1 MKEYCSLQIQRQ
13 SVSVVKP
20 LKIYLG
26 DLTYNTVT
34 LATEAFPLNVGFIGS
49 YCKKLFGNDIEI
61 TLFKYIEDID
71 KAVNE
76 NPPDI
81 LGLSNYCWSHNVS
94 SEIFKMCK
102 KSNPNSITIW
112 GGPNFPMD
120 FPSQKKFITNHEE
133 VDVYVP
139 TEGEIG
145 FSNIVKIVLEAN
157 SLENAKNKISEN
169 PIDGCVTRNMQGQ
182 IQYNI
187 STIRISKLDDIPSPY
202 QNGIMDKFF
211 DGKLTPMLQ
220 TNRGCPFHCTF
231 CTDGRDEVNIV
242 NQFSLERVQN
252 DIKYIADHVPENT
265 HSLHISD
272 LNFGMYP
279 RDIDICETLAQI
291 QQKHSYPK
299 YIKCTTGKN
308 QKDKI
313 IKAIKKLNDSLRV
326 TMSVQSLDSEVLNNI
341 RRDNISV
348 DHMLALY
355 PALKDAGLQT
365 TSEVILG
372 LPGETFENHIQTLRD
387 LVKARMDEIVVHT
400 CMLLDGSEMNLPD
413 ERKKWNMKTKFRVL
427 QRDFAELS
435 NGKKVIEYE
444 EVIVGSN
451 TMSFEE
457 YIDLRILAFI
467 IFVTNQGIVFDAI
480 LKFLREQKID
490 VFELYYQMFRNK
502 KNAPNNTQEVI
513 EQFKH
518 ATIDELWDSPQ
529 ELLENFQKDSEYK
542 KLLDGE
548 AGTNVIYHYKAVV
561 ISESMADWTEHVIT
575 ITNSLI
581 RKMDN
586 YDENLGK
593 QFESVA
599 NYCRGLSHNVLGQ
612 DRLETIP
619 RYEFEYNIPVWLSP
633 KNEKKLNNFK
643 LESKLEIS
651 FQLDDEQFKMVQDNI
666 DVYGHSR
673 IGKSKTLKML
683 PNQKLWRRPLITSN
697 HITYLCWDD

>member
-1 MKEYCSLQIQRQ
+1 MEKT
-13 SVSVVKP
+13 KP

-26 DLTYNTVT
+26 DLTYTTVT
-34 LATEAFPLNVGFIGS
+34 LATEAFPLNVGFIAS
-49 YCKKLFGNDIEI
+49 YCKKLFGDAVEI

-76 NPPDI
+76 SPPDI
-81 LGLSNYCWSHNVS
+81 LGLSNYCWSHSVS
-94 SEIFKMCK
+94 YEIFKMCK
-102 KSNPNSITIW
+102 KSNPNVITVW
-112 GGPNFPMD
+112 GGPNFPID
-120 FPSQKKFITNHEE
+120 FPSQKKFMKQYPE

-139 TEGEIG
+139 TEGETG
-145 FSNIVKIVLEAN
+145 FSNIVSLILKLA
-157 SLENAKNKISEN
+157 SLENASESIQKN
-169 PIDGCVTRNMQGQ
+169 PIEGC
-182 IQYNI
+182 I
-187 STIRISKLDDIPSPY
+187 SRDDNGEIHYSIPTIRISSLNEIPSPY
-202 QNGIMDKFF
+202 QNGMMDKFF

-231 CTDGRDEVNIV
+231 CTDGRDETNKVNH
-242 NQFSLERVQN
+242 FSIERVQS
-252 DIKYIADHVPENT
+252 DIEYIAEHTPKNT

-279 RDIDICETLAQI
+279 RDLEICESLAKI
-291 QQKHSYPK
+291 QQKFNYPK

-313 IKAIKKLNDSLRV
+313 INAIKKLNNSLRV
-326 TMSVQSLDSEVLNNI
+326 TMSVQSLDPDVLHNI

-355 PALKDAGLQT
+355 PALKEANLQT

-400 CMLLDGSEMNLPD
+400 CMLLDGSEMGLPE
-413 ERKKWNMKTKFRVL
+413 ERKKWEMKTKFRVL

-444 EVIVGSN
+444 EVVVGSK
-451 TMSFEE
+451 TMTFEE
-457 YIDLRILAFI
+457 YIELRVLAFI

-480 LKFLREQKID
+480 QKLLREQEID
-490 VFELYYQMFRNK
+490 VFELYYGMLTSRNESSE
-502 KNAPNNTQEVI
+502 NTQNVI
-513 EQFKH
+513 EQFKND
-518 ATIDELWDSPQ
+518 TIDELWDSPK

-561 ISESMADWTEHVIT
+561 ISELMGDWTEHVIKSAHKL
-575 ITNSLI
+575 IQNSN
-581 RKMDN
+581 N
-586 YDENLGK
+586 YNEDLEK

-619 RYEFEYNIPVWLSP
+619 QYDFEYNIPTWLSP
-633 KNEKKLNNFK
+633 KNNLKLNNFK
-643 LESKLEIS
+643 LEKKLKVSFEI
-651 FQLDDEQFKMVQDNI
+651 DDEQYKMVQDNI

-697 HITYLCWDD
+697 HTTYLCWDDE

>member
-1 MKEYCSLQIQRQ
+1 MKKTR
-13 SVSVVKP
+13 P

-26 DLTYNTVT
+26 DLTYTTVT
-34 LATEAFPLNVGFIGS
+34 LATEAFPLNVGYVAS
-49 YCKKLFGNDIEI
+49 YCKKLFGDDVEI
-61 TLFKYIEDID
+61 TLFKYIDEID

-94 SEIFKMCK
+94 YEIFKMCK
-102 KSNPNSITIW
+102 KTNPNVVTIW
-112 GGPNFPMD
+112 GGPNFPID
-120 FPSQKKFITNHEE
+120 FPSQKKFMERYKE
-133 VDVYVP
+133 VDIYVP

-145 FSNIVKIVLEAN
+145 FSNVVKKVLESN
-157 SLENAKNKISEN
+157 SIDEVKQKITQN
-169 PIDGCVTRNMQGQ
+169 PIDGCVSRNEQGQ
-182 IQYNI
+182 IQC
-187 STIRISKLDDIPSPY
+187 TIPTLRISSLDEIPSPY
-202 QNGIMDKFF
+202 LNGMMTKFF

-231 CTDGRDEVNIV
+231 CTDGRDEVNKV
-242 NQFSLERVQN
+242 NSFDIKRVQSE
-252 DIKYIADHVPENT
+252 IQYIAEHIPKNT

-279 RDIDICETLAQI
+279 RDIEICESLAKI
-291 QQKHSYPK
+291 QEKFGYPK

-313 IKAIKKLNDSLRV
+313 IKAIKRLNSSLRV
-326 TMSVQSLDSEVLNNI
+326 TMSVQSLDPDVLNNI

-355 PALKDAGLQT
+355 PAIKEADLQT

-372 LPGETFENHIQTLRD
+372 LPGETYSNHIQTLRD
-387 LVKARMDEIVVHT
+387 LIRAKMDEIVVHT
-400 CMLLDGSEMNLPD
+400 CMLLDGSEMNLPE
-413 ERKKWNMKTKFRVL
+413 ERKKWGMKTKFRAL

-435 NGKKVIEYE
+435 SGKKVIEYE
-444 EVIVGSN
+444 EVVVGSN
-451 TMSFEE
+451 TMTFEE
-457 YIDLRILAFI
+457 YIKLRILAFI

-480 LKFLREQKID
+480 QKLLREQDID
-490 VFELYYQMFRNK
+490 VFELYYGMLTNK
-502 KNAPNNTQEVI
+502 KNSSGKTQKVI
-513 EQFKH
+513 EQFKQ

-561 ISESMADWTEHVIT
+561 ISEYMDDWTEHVIEAAR
-575 ITNSLI
+575 ILIKNSN
-581 RKMDN
+581 N
-586 YDENLGK
+586 YNDEFEN

-599 NYCRGLSHNVLGQ
+599 NYCKGLSHNVLGQ
-612 DRLETIP
+612 DRLDTNP
-619 RYEFEYNIPVWLSP
+619 QYEFEYDIPSWLSP
-633 KNEKKLNNFK
+633 KTNLKLNNFK
-643 LESKLEIS
+643 LDAKLKIS

-666 DVYGHSR
+666 DIYGHSR

-683 PNQKLWRRPLITSN
+683 PNQKLWRHPLVTSN
-697 HITYLCWDD
+697 QTTYLCWND

>member
-1 MKEYCSLQIQRQ
+1 MKKTR
-13 SVSVVKP
+13 P

-26 DLTYNTVT
+26 DLTYTTVT
-34 LATEAFPLNVGFIGS
+34 LATEAFPLNVGYVAS
-49 YCKKLFGNDIEI
+49 YCKKLFGDDVEI
-61 TLFKYIEDID
+61 TLFKYIDEID

-94 SEIFKMCK
+94 YEIFKMCK
-102 KSNPNSITIW
+102 KTNPNVVTIW
-112 GGPNFPMD
+112 GGPNFPID
-120 FPSQKKFITNHEE
+120 FPSQKKFMERYKE
-133 VDVYVP
+133 VDIYVP

-145 FSNIVKIVLEAN
+145 FSNVVKKVLESN
-157 SLENAKNKISEN
+157 SIDEVKQKITQN
-169 PIDGCVTRNMQGQ
+169 PIDGCVSRNEQGQ
-182 IQYNI
+182 IQC
-187 STIRISKLDDIPSPY
+187 TIPTLRISSLDEIPSPY
-202 QNGIMDKFF
+202 LNGMMAKFF

-231 CTDGRDEVNIV
+231 CTDGRDEVNKV
-242 NQFSLERVQN
+242 NSFDIKRVQSE
-252 DIKYIADHVPENT
+252 IQYIAEHIPKNT

-279 RDIDICETLAQI
+279 RDIEICESLAKI
-291 QQKHSYPK
+291 QEKFDYPK

-313 IKAIKKLNDSLRV
+313 IKAIKRLNRSLRV
-326 TMSVQSLDSEVLNNI
+326 TMSVQSLDPGVLNNI

-355 PALKDAGLQT
+355 PAIKEADLQT

-372 LPGETFENHIQTLRD
+372 LPGETYSNHIQTLRD
-387 LVKARMDEIVVHT
+387 LVRAKMDEIVVHT
-400 CMLLDGSEMNLPD
+400 CMLLDGSEMNLPE
-413 ERKKWNMKTKFRVL
+413 ERKKWGMKTKFRAL

-435 NGKKVIEYE
+435 SGKKVIEYE
-444 EVIVGSN
+444 EVVVGSN
-451 TMSFEE
+451 TMTFEE
-457 YIDLRILAFI
+457 YINLRILAFI

-480 LKFLREQKID
+480 QKLLREQDID
-490 VFELYYQMFRNK
+490 VFELYYGMLTNK
-502 KNAPNNTQEVI
+502 KNSSGKTQKVI
-513 EQFKH
+513 EQFKQ

-529 ELLENFQKDSEYK
+529 GLLENFQKDSEYK

-561 ISESMADWTEHVIT
+561 ISEYMDDWTEHVIEAAR
-575 ITNSLI
+575 ILIKNSN
-581 RKMDN
+581 N
-586 YDENLGK
+586 YNDELEN

-599 NYCRGLSHNVLGQ
+599 NYCKGLSHNVLGQ
-612 DRLETIP
+612 DRLDTNP
-619 RYEFEYNIPVWLSP
+619 QYEFEYDIPSWLSP
-633 KNEKKLNNFK
+633 KTNLKLNNFK
-643 LESKLEIS
+643 LDAKLKIS

-666 DVYGHSR
+666 DIYGHSR

-683 PNQKLWRRPLITSN
+683 PNQKLWRHPLVTSN
-697 HITYLCWDD
+697 QTTYLCWDD

>member
-1 MKEYCSLQIQRQ
+1 MERT
-13 SVSVVKP
+13 KP

-26 DLTYNTVT
+26 DLTYTTVT
-34 LATEAFPLNVGFIGS
+34 LATEAFPLNVGFIAS
-49 YCKKLFGNDIEI
+49 YCKKLFGDAVEI

-76 NPPDI
+76 SPPDI

-102 KSNPNSITIW
+102 KSNPDVVTVW
-112 GGPNFPMD
+112 GGPNFPID
-120 FPSQKKFITNHEE
+120 FPSQKKFMKQYPE

-139 TEGEIG
+139 TEGETG
-145 FSNIVKIVLEAN
+145 FSNIVSLVLKLT
-157 SLENAKNKISEN
+157 SLENASESIQKNPVEGCISRDVNGEIHYSI
-169 PIDGCVTRNMQGQ
+169 P
-182 IQYNI
+182 
-187 STIRISKLDDIPSPY
+187 TIRISSLNEIPSPY
-202 QNGIMDKFF
+202 QNGMMDKFF

-231 CTDGRDEVNIV
+231 CTDGRDEVNKI
-242 NQFSLERVQN
+242 NHFSIERVQS
-252 DIKYIADHVPENT
+252 DIEYIAEHTPKNT

-279 RDIDICETLAQI
+279 RDLEICESLAKI
-291 QQKHSYPK
+291 QQKFDYPK

-313 IKAIKKLNDSLRV
+313 INAIKKLNNSLRV
-326 TMSVQSLDSEVLNNI
+326 TMSVQSLDPDVLHNI

-355 PALKDAGLQT
+355 PALKEADLQT

-400 CMLLDGSEMNLPD
+400 CMLLDGSEMGLPE
-413 ERKKWNMKTKFRVL
+413 ERKKWEMKTKFRVL
-427 QRDFAELS
+427 QRDFAQLS
-435 NGKKVIEYE
+435 NEKKVIEYE
-444 EVIVGSN
+444 EVVVGSK
-451 TMSFEE
+451 TMTFEE
-457 YIDLRILAFI
+457 YIELRVLAFI

-480 LKFLREQKID
+480 QKLLREQEID
-490 VFELYYQMFRNK
+490 VFELYYGMLTSRNESSE
-502 KNAPNNTQEVI
+502 NTQNAI
-513 EQFKH
+513 EQFKND
-518 ATIDELWDSPQ
+518 TIDELWDSPKD
-529 ELLENFQKDSEYK
+529 LLENFQKDSEYK
-542 KLLDGE
+542 KLLNGE

-561 ISESMADWTEHVIT
+561 ISELMGDWTEHVIASAHKL
-575 ITNSLI
+575 IKNS
-581 RKMDN
+581 KN
-586 YDENLGK
+586 YDNDLEK

-612 DRLETIP
+612 DRLETNP
-619 RYEFEYNIPVWLSP
+619 QYYFDYNIPTWLSP
-633 KNEKKLNNFK
+633 KNNLKLDNFK
-643 LESKLEIS
+643 LEKKLKVSFEI
-651 FQLDDEQFKMVQDNI
+651 DDEQFKMVQDNI

-697 HITYLCWDD
+697 HTTYLCWDDE

>member
-1 MKEYCSLQIQRQ
+1 MKKTR
-13 SVSVVKP
+13 P

-26 DLTYNTVT
+26 DLTYTTVT
-34 LATEAFPLNVGFIGS
+34 IATEAFPLNVGYIAS
-49 YCKKLFGNDIEI
+49 YCKKLFGNDVEI
-61 TLFKYIEDID
+61 TLFKYIDEID

-94 SEIFKMCK
+94 YEIFKMCK
-102 KSNPNSITIW
+102 KTNPNVVTIW
-112 GGPNFPMD
+112 GGPNFPID
-120 FPSQKKFITNHEE
+120 FPSQKKFMEHYKE
-133 VDVYVP
+133 VDIYVP
-139 TEGEIG
+139 TEGETG
-145 FSNIVKIVLEAN
+145 FSNVVKKVLESN
-157 SLENAKNKISEN
+157 SIDEVEQQITQS
-169 PIDGCVTRNMQGQ
+169 PIDGCISRNEQGQ
-182 IQYNI
+182 IQY
-187 STIRISKLDDIPSPY
+187 TIPTVRISSLDEIPSPY
-202 QNGIMDKFF
+202 LNGMMNKFF

-231 CTDGRDEVNIV
+231 CTDGRDEVNKV
-242 NQFSLERVQN
+242 NSFDIKRVQSE
-252 DIKYIADHVPENT
+252 IQYIAEHIPKNT

-279 RDIDICETLAQI
+279 RDIEICESLAKI
-291 QQKHSYPK
+291 QEKFGYPK

-313 IKAIKKLNDSLRV
+313 IKAIKRLNSSLRV
-326 TMSVQSLDSEVLNNI
+326 TMSVQSLDSDVLNNI

-355 PALKDAGLQT
+355 PAIKEAELQT

-372 LPGETFENHIQTLRD
+372 LPGETYSNHIQTLRD
-387 LVKARMDEIVVHT
+387 LIRAKMDEIVVHT
-400 CMLLDGSEMNLPD
+400 CMLLDGSEMNLPE
-413 ERKKWNMKTKFRVL
+413 ERKKWGMKTKFRAL

-435 NGKKVIEYE
+435 SGKKVIEYE
-444 EVIVGSN
+444 EVVVGSN
-451 TMSFEE
+451 TMTFEE
-457 YIDLRILAFI
+457 YINLRILAFI

-480 LKFLREQKID
+480 QKLLREQDID
-490 VFELYYQMFRNK
+490 VFELYYGMLTNK
-502 KNAPNNTQEVI
+502 KNSSRKTQQVI
-513 EQFKH
+513 EQFKQ

-548 AGTNVIYHYKAVV
+548 AGTNVIYHHKAVV
-561 ISESMADWTEHVIT
+561 ISEYMDDWTEYVIESAR
-575 ITNSLI
+575 ILIKNSN
-581 RKMDN
+581 N
-586 YDENLGK
+586 YNDELEN

-612 DRLETIP
+612 DRLDTNP
-619 RYEFEYNIPVWLSP
+619 QYEFEYDIPSWLSP
-633 KNEKKLNNFK
+633 KTNLKLNNFK
-643 LESKLEIS
+643 LDAKLKIS

-666 DVYGHSR
+666 DIYGHSR

-683 PNQKLWRRPLITSN
+683 PNQKLWRHPLVTSN
-697 HITYLCWDD
+697 QTTYLCWDD

>member
-1 MKEYCSLQIQRQ
+1 MEKT
-13 SVSVVKP
+13 KP

-26 DLTYNTVT
+26 DLTYTTVT
-34 LATEAFPLNVGFIGS
+34 LATEAFPLNVGFIAS
-49 YCKKLFGNDIEI
+49 YCKKLFGDAVEI

-71 KAVNE
+71 KAINE
-76 NPPDI
+76 SPPDI
-81 LGLSNYCWSHNVS
+81 LGLSNYCWSHSVS
-94 SEIFKMCK
+94 YEIFKMCK
-102 KSNPNSITIW
+102 KSNPNVVTVW
-112 GGPNFPMD
+112 GGPNFPID
-120 FPSQKKFITNHEE
+120 FPSQKKFMKQYPE

-139 TEGEIG
+139 TEGETG
-145 FSNIVKIVLEAN
+145 FSNIVSLVLKLA
-157 SLENAKNKISEN
+157 SLKNASETIQKN
-169 PIDGCVTRNMQGQ
+169 PIEGC
-182 IQYNI
+182 I
-187 STIRISKLDDIPSPY
+187 SRDDNGEIHYSIPTIRISSLNEIPSPY
-202 QNGIMDKFF
+202 QNGMMDKFF

-231 CTDGRDEVNIV
+231 CTDGRDETNKVNH
-242 NQFSLERVQN
+242 FSIERVQS
-252 DIKYIADHVPENT
+252 DIEYIAEHTPKNT

-279 RDIDICETLAQI
+279 RDLEICESLAKI
-291 QQKHSYPK
+291 QQKFNYPK

-313 IKAIKKLNDSLRV
+313 INAIKKLNNSLRV
-326 TMSVQSLDSEVLNNI
+326 TMSVQSLDPDVLHNI

-355 PALKDAGLQT
+355 PALKEANLQT

-400 CMLLDGSEMNLPD
+400 CMLLDGSEMGLPE
-413 ERKKWNMKTKFRVL
+413 ERKKWEMKTKFRVL

-444 EVIVGSN
+444 EVVVGSK
-451 TMSFEE
+451 TMTFEE
-457 YIDLRILAFI
+457 YIELRVLAFI

-480 LKFLREQKID
+480 QKLLREQEID
-490 VFELYYQMFRNK
+490 VFELYYGMLTSRNESSE
-502 KNAPNNTQEVI
+502 NTQNVI
-513 EQFKH
+513 EQFKND
-518 ATIDELWDSPQ
+518 TIDELWDSPK

-561 ISESMADWTEHVIT
+561 ISELMGDWTEHVIKSAHKL
-575 ITNSLI
+575 IQNSN
-581 RKMDN
+581 N
-586 YDENLGK
+586 YNEDLEK

-619 RYEFEYNIPVWLSP
+619 QYDFEYNIPTWLSP
-633 KNEKKLNNFK
+633 KNNLKLNNFK
-643 LESKLEIS
+643 LEKKLKVSFEI
-651 FQLDDEQFKMVQDNI
+651 DDEQYKMVQDNI

-683 PNQKLWRRPLITSN
+683 PNQKLWRKPLITSN
-697 HITYLCWDD
+697 HTTYLCWDDE

>member
-1 MKEYCSLQIQRQ
+1 MKKTR
-13 SVSVVKP
+13 P

-26 DLTYNTVT
+26 DLTYTTVT
-34 LATEAFPLNVGFIGS
+34 LATEAFPLNVGYVAS
-49 YCKKLFGNDIEI
+49 YCKKLFGDDVEI
-61 TLFKYIEDID
+61 TLFKYIDEID

-94 SEIFKMCK
+94 YEIFKMCK
-102 KSNPNSITIW
+102 KTNPNVVTIW
-112 GGPNFPMD
+112 GGPNFPID
-120 FPSQKKFITNHEE
+120 FPSQKKFMERYKE
-133 VDVYVP
+133 VDIYVP

-145 FSNIVKIVLEAN
+145 FSNVVKKVLESN
-157 SLENAKNKISEN
+157 SIDEVKQKITQN
-169 PIDGCVTRNMQGQ
+169 PIDGCVSRNEQGQ
-182 IQYNI
+182 IQC
-187 STIRISKLDDIPSPY
+187 TIPTLRISSLDEIPSPY
-202 QNGIMDKFF
+202 LNGMMTKFF

-231 CTDGRDEVNIV
+231 CTDGRDEVNKV
-242 NQFSLERVQN
+242 NSFSIKRVQSE
-252 DIKYIADHVPENT
+252 IQYIAEHTPKNT
-265 HSLHISD
+265 HTLHISD

-279 RDIDICETLAQI
+279 RDIEICESLAKI
-291 QQKHSYPK
+291 QEKFGYPK

-313 IKAIKKLNDSLRV
+313 IKAIKKLNKSLRV
-326 TMSVQSLDSEVLNNI
+326 TMSVQSLDPDVLNNI

-355 PALKDAGLQT
+355 PAIKEADLQT

-372 LPGETFENHIQTLRD
+372 LPGETYSNHIQTLRD
-387 LVKARMDEIVVHT
+387 LIRAKMDEIVVHT
-400 CMLLDGSEMNLPD
+400 CMLLDGSEMNLPE
-413 ERKKWNMKTKFRVL
+413 ERKKWGMKTKFRAL

-435 NGKKVIEYE
+435 SGKKVIEYE
-444 EVIVGSN
+444 EVVVGSN
-451 TMSFEE
+451 TMTFEE
-457 YIDLRILAFI
+457 YIKLRILAFI

-480 LKFLREQKID
+480 QKLLREQDID
-490 VFELYYQMFRNK
+490 VFELYYGMLTNK
-502 KNAPNNTQEVI
+502 KNSSGKTQKVI
-513 EQFKH
+513 EQFKQ

-561 ISESMADWTEHVIT
+561 ISEYMDDWTEHVIEAAR
-575 ITNSLI
+575 ILIKNSN
-581 RKMDN
+581 N
-586 YDENLGK
+586 YNDEFEN

-599 NYCRGLSHNVLGQ
+599 NYCKGLSHNVLGQ
-612 DRLETIP
+612 DRLDTNP
-619 RYEFEYNIPVWLSP
+619 QYEFEYDIPSWLSP
-633 KNEKKLNNFK
+633 KTNLKLNNFK
-643 LESKLEIS
+643 LDAKLKIS

-666 DVYGHSR
+666 DIYGHSR

-683 PNQKLWRRPLITSN
+683 PNQKLWRHPLVTSN
-697 HITYLCWDD
+697 QTTYLCWND

>member
-1 MKEYCSLQIQRQ
+1 MKKTR
-13 SVSVVKP
+13 P

-26 DLTYNTVT
+26 DLTYTTVT
-34 LATEAFPLNVGFIGS
+34 LATEAFPLNVGYVAS
-49 YCKKLFGNDIEI
+49 YCKKLFGNDVEI
-61 TLFKYIEDID
+61 TLFKYIDEID

-94 SEIFKMCK
+94 YEIFKMCK
-102 KSNPNSITIW
+102 KTNPNVVTVW
-112 GGPNFPMD
+112 GGPNFPID
-120 FPSQKKFITNHEE
+120 FPSQKKFMERYKE
-133 VDVYVP
+133 VDIYVP

-145 FSNIVKIVLEAN
+145 FSNVVKKVLESN
-157 SLENAKNKISEN
+157 SIDEVKQKITQN
-169 PIDGCVTRNMQGQ
+169 PIDGCVSRNEQGQ
-182 IQYNI
+182 IQC
-187 STIRISKLDDIPSPY
+187 TIPTLRISSLDEIPSPY
-202 QNGIMDKFF
+202 LNGMMTKFF

-231 CTDGRDEVNIV
+231 CTDGRDEVNKV
-242 NQFSLERVQN
+242 NSFDIKRVQSE
-252 DIKYIADHVPENT
+252 IQYIAEHIPKNT

-279 RDIDICETLAQI
+279 RDIEICESLAKI
-291 QQKHSYPK
+291 QEKFGYPK

-313 IKAIKKLNDSLRV
+313 IKAIKKLNKSLRV
-326 TMSVQSLDSEVLNNI
+326 TMSVQSLDPDVLNNI

-355 PALKDAGLQT
+355 PAIKEADLQT

-372 LPGETFENHIQTLRD
+372 LPGETYSNHIQTLRD
-387 LVKARMDEIVVHT
+387 LIRAKMDEIVVHT
-400 CMLLDGSEMNLPD
+400 CMLLDGSEMNLPE
-413 ERKKWNMKTKFRVL
+413 ERKKWGMKTKFRAL

-435 NGKKVIEYE
+435 SGKKVIEYE
-444 EVIVGSN
+444 EVVVGSN
-451 TMSFEE
+451 TMTFEE
-457 YIDLRILAFI
+457 YIRLRILAFI

-480 LKFLREQKID
+480 QKLLREQDID
-490 VFELYYQMFRNK
+490 VFELYYGMLTNK
-502 KNAPNNTQEVI
+502 KNSSGKTQKVI
-513 EQFKH
+513 EQFKQ
-518 ATIDELWDSPQ
+518 ATIDELWNSPQ

-561 ISESMADWTEHVIT
+561 ISEYMDDWTEHVIEAAR
-575 ITNSLI
+575 ILIKNSN
-581 RKMDN
+581 N
-586 YDENLGK
+586 YNDEFEN

-599 NYCRGLSHNVLGQ
+599 NYCKGLSHNVLGQ
-612 DRLETIP
+612 DRLDTNP
-619 RYEFEYNIPVWLSP
+619 QYEFEYDIPSWLSP
-633 KNEKKLNNFK
+633 KTNLKLNNFK
-643 LESKLEIS
+643 LDAKLKIS

-666 DVYGHSR
+666 DIYGHSR

-683 PNQKLWRRPLITSN
+683 PNQKLWRHPLVTSN
-697 HITYLCWDD
+697 QTTYLCWND

>member
-1 MKEYCSLQIQRQ
+1 MKKTR
-13 SVSVVKP
+13 P

-26 DLTYNTVT
+26 DLTYTTVT
-34 LATEAFPLNVGFIGS
+34 LATEAFPLNVGYVAS
-49 YCKKLFGNDIEI
+49 YCKKLFGDDVEI
-61 TLFKYIEDID
+61 TLFKYIDEID

-94 SEIFKMCK
+94 YEIFKMCK
-102 KSNPNSITIW
+102 KTNPNVVTIW
-112 GGPNFPMD
+112 GGPNFPID
-120 FPSQKKFITNHEE
+120 FPSQKKFMERYKE
-133 VDVYVP
+133 VDIYVP

-145 FSNIVKIVLEAN
+145 FSNVVKKVLESN
-157 SLENAKNKISEN
+157 SIDEVKQKITQN
-169 PIDGCVTRNMQGQ
+169 PIDGCVSRNEQGQ
-182 IQYNI
+182 IQC
-187 STIRISKLDDIPSPY
+187 TIPTLRISSLDEIPSPY
-202 QNGIMDKFF
+202 LNGMMTKFF

-231 CTDGRDEVNIV
+231 CTDGRDEVNKV
-242 NQFSLERVQN
+242 NSFDIKRVQSE
-252 DIKYIADHVPENT
+252 IQYIAEHIPKNT

-279 RDIDICETLAQI
+279 RDIEICESLAKI
-291 QQKHSYPK
+291 QEKFGYPK

-313 IKAIKKLNDSLRV
+313 IKAIKKLNKSLRV
-326 TMSVQSLDSEVLNNI
+326 TMSVQSLDPDVLNNI

-355 PALKDAGLQT
+355 PAIKEADLQT

-372 LPGETFENHIQTLRD
+372 LPGETYSNHIQTLRD
-387 LVKARMDEIVVHT
+387 LIRAKMDEIVVHT
-400 CMLLDGSEMNLPD
+400 CMLLDGSEMNLPE
-413 ERKKWNMKTKFRVL
+413 ERKKWGMKTKFRAL

-435 NGKKVIEYE
+435 SGKKVIEYE
-444 EVIVGSN
+444 EVVVGSN
-451 TMSFEE
+451 TMTFEE
-457 YIDLRILAFI
+457 YIKLRILAFI

-480 LKFLREQKID
+480 QKLLREQDID
-490 VFELYYQMFRNK
+490 VFELYYGMLTNK
-502 KNAPNNTQEVI
+502 KNSSGKTQKVI
-513 EQFKH
+513 EQFKQ

-561 ISESMADWTEHVIT
+561 ISEYMDDWTEHVIEAAR
-575 ITNSLI
+575 ILIKNSN
-581 RKMDN
+581 N
-586 YDENLGK
+586 YNDEFEN

-599 NYCRGLSHNVLGQ
+599 NYCKGLSHNVLGQ
-612 DRLETIP
+612 DRLDTNP
-619 RYEFEYNIPVWLSP
+619 QYEFEYDIPSWLSS
-633 KNEKKLNNFK
+633 KTNLKLNNFK
-643 LESKLEIS
+643 LEAKLKIS

-666 DVYGHSR
+666 DIYGHSR

-683 PNQKLWRRPLITSN
+683 PNQKLWRHPLVTSN
-697 HITYLCWDD
+697 QTTYLCWND

>member
-1 MKEYCSLQIQRQ
+1 MEKT
-13 SVSVVKP
+13 KP

-26 DLTYNTVT
+26 DLTYTTVT
-34 LATEAFPLNVGFIGS
+34 LATEAFPLNVGFIAS
-49 YCKKLFGNDIEI
+49 YCKKLFGDAVEI

-76 NPPDI
+76 SPPDI
-81 LGLSNYCWSHNVS
+81 LGLSNYCWSHSVS
-94 SEIFKMCK
+94 YEIFKMCK
-102 KSNPNSITIW
+102 KSNPNVVTVW
-112 GGPNFPMD
+112 GGPNFPID
-120 FPSQKKFITNHEE
+120 FPSQKKFMKQYPE

-139 TEGEIG
+139 TEGETG
-145 FSNIVKIVLEAN
+145 FSNIVSLILKLA
-157 SLENAKNKISEN
+157 SLENASETIQKN
-169 PIDGCVTRNMQGQ
+169 PIEGC
-182 IQYNI
+182 I
-187 STIRISKLDDIPSPY
+187 SRDDNGEIHYSIPTIRISSLNEIPSPY
-202 QNGIMDKFF
+202 QNGMMDKFF

-231 CTDGRDEVNIV
+231 CTDGRDETNKVNH
-242 NQFSLERVQN
+242 FSIERVQS
-252 DIKYIADHVPENT
+252 DIEYIAEHTPKNT

-279 RDIDICETLAQI
+279 RDLEICESLAKI
-291 QQKHSYPK
+291 QQKFNYPK

-313 IKAIKKLNDSLRV
+313 INAIKKLNNSLRV
-326 TMSVQSLDSEVLNNI
+326 TMSVQSLDPDVLHNI

-355 PALKDAGLQT
+355 PALKEANLQT

-400 CMLLDGSEMNLPD
+400 CMLLDGSEMGLPE
-413 ERKKWNMKTKFRVL
+413 ERKKWEMKTKFRVL

-444 EVIVGSN
+444 EVVVGSK
-451 TMSFEE
+451 TMTFEE
-457 YIDLRILAFI
+457 YIELRVLAFI

-480 LKFLREQKID
+480 QKLLREQEID
-490 VFELYYQMFRNK
+490 VFELYYGMLTSRNESSE
-502 KNAPNNTQEVI
+502 NTQNVI
-513 EQFKH
+513 EQFKND
-518 ATIDELWDSPQ
+518 TIDELWDSPK

-561 ISESMADWTEHVIT
+561 ISELMGDWTEHVIKSSHKL
-575 ITNSLI
+575 IQNSN
-581 RKMDN
+581 N
-586 YDENLGK
+586 YNEDLEK

-619 RYEFEYNIPVWLSP
+619 QYDFEYNIPTWLSP
-633 KNEKKLNNFK
+633 KNNLKLNNFK
-643 LESKLEIS
+643 LEKKLKVSFEI
-651 FQLDDEQFKMVQDNI
+651 DDEQYKMVQDNI

-697 HITYLCWDD
+697 HTTYLCWDDE

>member
-1 MKEYCSLQIQRQ
+1 MEKT
-13 SVSVVKP
+13 KP

-26 DLTYNTVT
+26 DLTYTTVT
-34 LATEAFPLNVGFIGS
+34 LATEAFPLNVGFIAS
-49 YCKKLFGNDIEI
+49 YCKKLFGDAVEI

-76 NPPDI
+76 SPPDI
-81 LGLSNYCWSHNVS
+81 LGLSNYCWSHSVS
-94 SEIFKMCK
+94 YEIFKMCK
-102 KSNPNSITIW
+102 KSNPNVVTVW
-112 GGPNFPMD
+112 GGPNFPID
-120 FPSQKKFITNHEE
+120 FPSQKKFMKQYPE

-139 TEGEIG
+139 TEGETG
-145 FSNIVKIVLEAN
+145 FSNIVSLVLKLA
-157 SLENAKNKISEN
+157 SLKNASETIQKN
-169 PIDGCVTRNMQGQ
+169 PIEGC
-182 IQYNI
+182 I
-187 STIRISKLDDIPSPY
+187 SRDDNGEIHYSIPTIRISSLNEIPSPY
-202 QNGIMDKFF
+202 QNGMMDKFF

-231 CTDGRDEVNIV
+231 CTDGRDETNKVNH
-242 NQFSLERVQN
+242 FSIERVQS
-252 DIKYIADHVPENT
+252 DIQYIAEHTPKNT

-279 RDIDICETLAQI
+279 RDLEICESLAKI
-291 QQKHSYPK
+291 QQKFNYPK

-313 IKAIKKLNDSLRV
+313 INAIKKLNNSLRV
-326 TMSVQSLDSEVLNNI
+326 TMSVQSLDPDVLHNI

-355 PALKDAGLQT
+355 PALKEANLQT

-400 CMLLDGSEMNLPD
+400 CMLLDGSEMGLPE
-413 ERKKWNMKTKFRVL
+413 ERKKWEMKTKFRVL

-444 EVIVGSN
+444 EVVVGSK
-451 TMSFEE
+451 TMTFEE
-457 YIDLRILAFI
+457 YIELRVLAFI

-480 LKFLREQKID
+480 QKLLREQEID
-490 VFELYYQMFRNK
+490 VFELYYGMLTSRNESSE
-502 KNAPNNTQEVI
+502 NTQNVI
-513 EQFKH
+513 EQFKND
-518 ATIDELWDSPQ
+518 TIDELWDSPK

-561 ISESMADWTEHVIT
+561 ISELMGDWTEHVIKSAHKL
-575 ITNSLI
+575 IQNSN
-581 RKMDN
+581 N
-586 YDENLGK
+586 YNEDLEK

-619 RYEFEYNIPVWLSP
+619 QYDFEYNIPTWVSP
-633 KNEKKLNNFK
+633 KNNLKLNNFK
-643 LESKLEIS
+643 LEKKLKVSFEI
-651 FQLDDEQFKMVQDNI
+651 DDEQYKMVQDNI

-683 PNQKLWRRPLITSN
+683 PNQKLWRKPLITSN
-697 HITYLCWDD
+697 HTTYLCWDDE

>member
-1 MKEYCSLQIQRQ
+1 M
-13 SVSVVKP
+13 
-20 LKIYLG
+20 KIYLG
-26 DLTYNTVT
+26 DLTYTTVT

-49 YCKKLFGNDIEI
+49 YCKKLFGNKVEI

-102 KSNPNSITIW
+102 KSNPNVVTVW
-112 GGPNFPMD
+112 GGPNFPID
-120 FPSQKKFITNHEE
+120 FPSQKKFMKEHSE
-133 VDVYVP
+133 VDFYVP
-139 TEGEIG
+139 TEGETG
-145 FSNIVKIVLEAN
+145 FSNIVKSVLD
-157 SLENAKNKISEN
+157 LESMNKIKTEILNQS
-169 PIDGCVTRNMQGQ
+169 IDGCVSRNNEGQ

-187 STIRISKLDDIPSPY
+187 SVNRISSLDEIPSPY
-202 QNGIMDKFF
+202 QNGMMDKFF
-211 DGKLTPMLQ
+211 DEKLTPMLQ

-231 CTDGRDEVNIV
+231 CTDGRDEVNRV
-242 NQFSLERVQN
+242 NKFSIERVQD
-252 DIKYIADHVPENT
+252 DIEYIAKHIPKNT

-279 RDIDICETLAQI
+279 RDIDICESLAQV
-291 QQKHSYPK
+291 QQKFNYPK

-313 IKAIKKLNDSLRV
+313 IKAIKKLNNSLRV
-326 TMSVQSLDSEVLNNI
+326 TMSVQSLDPEVLSNI

-355 PALKDAGLQT
+355 PALKEVDLQT

-400 CMLLDGSEMNLPD
+400 CMLLDGSEMGLPD
-413 ERKKWNMKTKFRVL
+413 ERKKWEMRTKFRVL
-427 QRDFAELS
+427 QRDFAKLS

-444 EVIVGSN
+444 EVVVGSN
-451 TMSFEE
+451 TMTFEE
-457 YIDLRILAFI
+457 YIELRILAFI

-480 LKFLREQKID
+480 LKFLREQNID
-490 VFELYYQMFRNK
+490 VFELYFQMFTNRK
-502 KNAPNNTQEVI
+502 KSPKNTQQVI
-513 EQFKH
+513 EQFKN
-518 ATIDELWDSPQ
+518 ATVDELWDSPH
-529 ELLENFQKDSEYK
+529 ELLENFQKDSEYE
-542 KLLDGE
+542 KLLEGE

-561 ISESMADWTEHVIT
+561 VSESMDDWTKHVINT
-575 ITNSLI
+575 AHALI
-581 RKMDN
+581 KDTDN
-586 YDENLGK
+586 YNNNLEK
-593 QFESVA
+593 QFQSVA

-612 DRLETIP
+612 DRQNTNP
-619 RYEFEYNIPVWLSP
+619 TYEFEYDIPAWLIP
-633 KNEKKLNNFK
+633 KNEKSLDNFK
-643 LESKLEIS
+643 LDTKIIIT
-651 FQLDDEQFKMVQDNI
+651 FQLDDDQYKMVQDNI

-683 PNQKLWRRPLITSN
+683 PNQKLWRRPLISSN
-697 HITYLCWDD
+697 HTTYLCWDDEPNSIQS

>member
-1 MKEYCSLQIQRQ
+1 MK
-13 SVSVVKP
+13 KTGP

-26 DLTYNTVT
+26 DLTYTTVT
-34 LATEAFPLNVGFIGS
+34 LATEAFPLNVGYIAS
-49 YCKKLFGNDIEI
+49 YCKKLFGNDVEI
-61 TLFKYIEDID
+61 TLFKYIDEID

-94 SEIFKMCK
+94 YEIFKMCK
-102 KSNPNSITIW
+102 KTNPNVVTIW
-112 GGPNFPMD
+112 GGPNFPID
-120 FPSQKKFITNHEE
+120 FPSQKKFMEHYKE
-133 VDVYVP
+133 VDIYVP
-139 TEGEIG
+139 TEGETG
-145 FSNIVKIVLEAN
+145 FSNVVKKVLESN
-157 SLENAKNKISEN
+157 SIDEVKQQITQS
-169 PIDGCVTRNMQGQ
+169 PIDGCISRNEQGQ
-182 IQYNI
+182 IQY
-187 STIRISKLDDIPSPY
+187 TIPTVRISSLDEIPSPY
-202 QNGIMDKFF
+202 LNGMMDKFF

-231 CTDGRDEVNIV
+231 CTDGRDEVNKV
-242 NQFSLERVQN
+242 NSFDIKRVQSE
-252 DIKYIADHVPENT
+252 IQYIAEHIPKNT

-279 RDIDICETLAQI
+279 RDIEICESLAKI
-291 QQKHSYPK
+291 QEKFGYPK

-313 IKAIKKLNDSLRV
+313 IKAIKKLNRSLRV
-326 TMSVQSLDSEVLNNI
+326 TMSVQSLDPDVLNNI

-355 PALKDAGLQT
+355 PAIKEADLQT

-372 LPGETFENHIQTLRD
+372 LPGETYSNHIQTLRD
-387 LVKARMDEIVVHT
+387 LIRAKMDEIVVHT
-400 CMLLDGSEMNLPD
+400 CMLLDGSEMNLPE
-413 ERKKWNMKTKFRVL
+413 ERKKWGMKTKFRAL

-435 NGKKVIEYE
+435 SGKKVIEYE
-444 EVIVGSN
+444 EVVVGSN
-451 TMSFEE
+451 TMTFEE
-457 YIDLRILAFI
+457 YINLRILAFI

-480 LKFLREQKID
+480 QKLLREQDID
-490 VFELYYQMFRNK
+490 VFELYYGMLTNK
-502 KNAPNNTQEVI
+502 KNSSRKTQQVI
-513 EQFKH
+513 EQFKQ

-548 AGTNVIYHYKAVV
+548 AGTNVIYHHKAVV
-561 ISESMADWTEHVIT
+561 ISEYMDDWTEYVIESAR
-575 ITNSLI
+575 ILIKNSN
-581 RKMDN
+581 N
-586 YDENLGK
+586 YNDELEN

-612 DRLETIP
+612 DRLDTNP
-619 RYEFEYNIPVWLSP
+619 QYEFEYDIPSWLSP
-633 KNEKKLNNFK
+633 KTNLKLNNFK
-643 LESKLEIS
+643 LDAKLKIS

-666 DVYGHSR
+666 DIYGHSR

-683 PNQKLWRRPLITSN
+683 PNQKLWRHPLVTSN
-697 HITYLCWDD
+697 QTTYLCWDD

>member
-1 MKEYCSLQIQRQ
+1 MKKTR
-13 SVSVVKP
+13 P

-26 DLTYNTVT
+26 DLTYTTVT
-34 LATEAFPLNVGFIGS
+34 IATEAFPLNVGYIAS
-49 YCKKLFGNDIEI
+49 YCKKLFGNDVEI
-61 TLFKYIEDID
+61 TLFKYIDEID

-94 SEIFKMCK
+94 YEIFKMCK
-102 KSNPNSITIW
+102 KTNPNVVTIW
-112 GGPNFPMD
+112 GGPNFPID
-120 FPSQKKFITNHEE
+120 FPSQKKFMERYKE
-133 VDVYVP
+133 VDIYVP

-145 FSNIVKIVLEAN
+145 FSNVVKKVLESN
-157 SLENAKNKISEN
+157 SIDEVKQKITQN
-169 PIDGCVTRNMQGQ
+169 PIDGCVSRNEQGQ
-182 IQYNI
+182 IQC
-187 STIRISKLDDIPSPY
+187 TIPTLRISSLDEIPSPY
-202 QNGIMDKFF
+202 LNGMMSKFF

-231 CTDGRDEVNIV
+231 CTDGRDEVNKV
-242 NQFSLERVQN
+242 NSFDIKRVQSE
-252 DIKYIADHVPENT
+252 IQYIAEHIPKNT

-279 RDIDICETLAQI
+279 RDIEICESLAKI
-291 QQKHSYPK
+291 QEKFGYPK

-313 IKAIKKLNDSLRV
+313 IKAIKKLNRSLRV
-326 TMSVQSLDSEVLNNI
+326 TMSVQSLDPDVLNNI

-355 PALKDAGLQT
+355 PAIKEADLQT

-372 LPGETFENHIQTLRD
+372 LPGETYSNHIQTLRD
-387 LVKARMDEIVVHT
+387 LIRAKMDEIVVHT
-400 CMLLDGSEMNLPD
+400 CMLLDGSEMNLPE
-413 ERKKWNMKTKFRVL
+413 ERKKWGMKTKFRAL

-435 NGKKVIEYE
+435 SGKKVIEYE
-444 EVIVGSN
+444 EVVVGSN
-451 TMSFEE
+451 TMTFEE
-457 YIDLRILAFI
+457 YINLRILAFI

-480 LKFLREQKID
+480 QKLLREQDID
-490 VFELYYQMFRNK
+490 VFELYYGMLTNK
-502 KNAPNNTQEVI
+502 KNSSRKTQQVI
-513 EQFKH
+513 EQFKQ

-548 AGTNVIYHYKAVV
+548 AGTNVIYHHKAVV
-561 ISESMADWTEHVIT
+561 ISEYMDDWTEYVIESAR
-575 ITNSLI
+575 ILIKNSN
-581 RKMDN
+581 N
-586 YDENLGK
+586 YNDELEN

-612 DRLETIP
+612 DRLDTNP
-619 RYEFEYNIPVWLSP
+619 QYEFEYDIPSWLSP
-633 KNEKKLNNFK
+633 KTNLKLNNFK
-643 LESKLEIS
+643 LDAKLKIS

-666 DVYGHSR
+666 DIYGHSR

-683 PNQKLWRRPLITSN
+683 PNQKLWRHPLVTSN
-697 HITYLCWDD
+697 QTTYLCWDD

>member
-1 MKEYCSLQIQRQ
+1 MKKTR
-13 SVSVVKP
+13 P

-26 DLTYNTVT
+26 DLTYTTVT
-34 LATEAFPLNVGFIGS
+34 LATEAFPLNVGYVAS
-49 YCKKLFGNDIEI
+49 YCKKLFGDDVEI
-61 TLFKYIEDID
+61 TLFKYIDEID

-94 SEIFKMCK
+94 YEIFKMCK
-102 KSNPNSITIW
+102 KTNPNVVTIW
-112 GGPNFPMD
+112 GGPNFPID
-120 FPSQKKFITNHEE
+120 FPSQKKFMERYKE
-133 VDVYVP
+133 VDIYVP

-145 FSNIVKIVLEAN
+145 FSNVVKKVLESN
-157 SLENAKNKISEN
+157 SIDEVKQKITQN
-169 PIDGCVTRNMQGQ
+169 PIDGCVSRNEQGQ
-182 IQYNI
+182 IQC
-187 STIRISKLDDIPSPY
+187 TIPTLRISSLDEIPSPY
-202 QNGIMDKFF
+202 LNGMMTKFF

-231 CTDGRDEVNIV
+231 CTDGRDEVNKV
-242 NQFSLERVQN
+242 NSFDIKRVQSE
-252 DIKYIADHVPENT
+252 IQYIAEHVPKNT

-279 RDIDICETLAQI
+279 RDIEICESLAKI
-291 QQKHSYPK
+291 QEKFGYPK

-313 IKAIKKLNDSLRV
+313 IKAIKKLNKSLRV
-326 TMSVQSLDSEVLNNI
+326 TMSVQSLDPDVLNNI

-355 PALKDAGLQT
+355 PAIKEADLQT

-372 LPGETFENHIQTLRD
+372 LPGETYSNHIQTLRD
-387 LVKARMDEIVVHT
+387 LIRAKMDEIVVHT
-400 CMLLDGSEMNLPD
+400 CMLLDGSEMNLPE
-413 ERKKWNMKTKFRVL
+413 ERKKWGMKTKFRAL

-435 NGKKVIEYE
+435 SGKKVIEYE
-444 EVIVGSN
+444 EVVVGSN
-451 TMSFEE
+451 TMTFEE
-457 YIDLRILAFI
+457 YIKLRILAFI

-480 LKFLREQKID
+480 QKLLREQDID
-490 VFELYYQMFRNK
+490 VFELYYGMLTNK
-502 KNAPNNTQEVI
+502 KNSSGKTQKVI
-513 EQFKH
+513 EQFKQ

-561 ISESMADWTEHVIT
+561 ISEYMDDWTEHVIEAAR
-575 ITNSLI
+575 ILIKNSN
-581 RKMDN
+581 N
-586 YDENLGK
+586 YNDEFEN

-599 NYCRGLSHNVLGQ
+599 NYCKGLSHNVLGQ
-612 DRLETIP
+612 DRLDTNP
-619 RYEFEYNIPVWLSP
+619 QYEFEYDIPSWLSP
-633 KNEKKLNNFK
+633 KTNLKLNNFK
-643 LESKLEIS
+643 LDAKLKIS

-666 DVYGHSR
+666 DIYGHSR

-683 PNQKLWRRPLITSN
+683 PNQKLWRHPLVTSN
-697 HITYLCWDD
+697 QTTYLCWND

>member
-1 MKEYCSLQIQRQ
+1 MEKT
-13 SVSVVKP
+13 KP

-26 DLTYNTVT
+26 DLTYTTVT
-34 LATEAFPLNVGFIGS
+34 LATEAFPLNVGFIAS
-49 YCKKLFGNDIEI
+49 YCKKLFGDAVEI

-76 NPPDI
+76 SPPDI
-81 LGLSNYCWSHNVS
+81 LGLSNYCWSHSVS
-94 SEIFKMCK
+94 YEIFKMCK
-102 KSNPNSITIW
+102 KSNPNVVTVW
-112 GGPNFPMD
+112 GGPNFPID
-120 FPSQKKFITNHEE
+120 FPSQKKFMKQYPE

-139 TEGEIG
+139 TEGETG
-145 FSNIVKIVLEAN
+145 FSNIVSLILKLA
-157 SLENAKNKISEN
+157 SLENASETIQKN
-169 PIDGCVTRNMQGQ
+169 PIEGC
-182 IQYNI
+182 I
-187 STIRISKLDDIPSPY
+187 SRDDNGEIHYSIPTIRISSLNEIPSPY
-202 QNGIMDKFF
+202 QNGMMDKFF

-231 CTDGRDEVNIV
+231 CTDGRDETNKVNH
-242 NQFSLERVQN
+242 FSIERVQS
-252 DIKYIADHVPENT
+252 DIEYIAEHTPKNT

-279 RDIDICETLAQI
+279 RDLEICESLAKI
-291 QQKHSYPK
+291 QQKFNYPK

-313 IKAIKKLNDSLRV
+313 INAIKKLNNSLRV
-326 TMSVQSLDSEVLNNI
+326 TMSVQSLDPDVLHNI

-355 PALKDAGLQT
+355 PALKEANLQT

-400 CMLLDGSEMNLPD
+400 CMLLDGSEMGLPE
-413 ERKKWNMKTKFRVL
+413 ERKKWEMKTKFRVL

-444 EVIVGSN
+444 EVVVGSK
-451 TMSFEE
+451 TMTFEE
-457 YIDLRILAFI
+457 YIELRVLAFI

-480 LKFLREQKID
+480 QKLLREQEID
-490 VFELYYQMFRNK
+490 VFELYYGMLTSRK
-502 KNAPNNTQEVI
+502 ESSENTQNVI
-513 EQFKH
+513 EQFKND
-518 ATIDELWDSPQ
+518 TIDELWDSPK

-561 ISESMADWTEHVIT
+561 ISELMGDWTEHVIKSAHKL
-575 ITNSLI
+575 IQNS
-581 RKMDN
+581 KN
-586 YDENLGK
+586 YNEDLEK
-593 QFESVA
+593 QFESAA

-619 RYEFEYNIPVWLSP
+619 QYDFEYNIPTWLSP
-633 KNEKKLNNFK
+633 KNNLKLNNFK
-643 LESKLEIS
+643 LEKKLKVSFEI
-651 FQLDDEQFKMVQDNI
+651 DDEQFKMVQDNI

-697 HITYLCWDD
+697 HTTYLCWDDE

>member
-1 MKEYCSLQIQRQ
+1 MKKTRS
-13 SVSVVKP
+13 

-26 DLTYNTVT
+26 DLTYTTVT
-34 LATEAFPLNVGFIGS
+34 LATEAFPLNVGYVAS
-49 YCKKLFGNDIEI
+49 YCKKLFGDDVEI
-61 TLFKYIEDID
+61 TLFKYIDEID

-94 SEIFKMCK
+94 YEIFKMCK
-102 KSNPNSITIW
+102 KTNPNVVTVW
-112 GGPNFPMD
+112 GGPNFPID
-120 FPSQKKFITNHEE
+120 FPSQKKFMERYKE
-133 VDVYVP
+133 VDIYVP

-145 FSNIVKIVLEAN
+145 FSNVVKKVLESN
-157 SLENAKNKISEN
+157 SIDEVKQKITQN
-169 PIDGCVTRNMQGQ
+169 PIDGCVSRNEQGQ
-182 IQYNI
+182 IQC
-187 STIRISKLDDIPSPY
+187 TIPTLRISSLDEIPSPY
-202 QNGIMDKFF
+202 LNGMMTKFF

-231 CTDGRDEVNIV
+231 CTDGRDEVNKV
-242 NQFSLERVQN
+242 NSFDIKRVQSE
-252 DIKYIADHVPENT
+252 IQYIAEHIPKNT

-279 RDIDICETLAQI
+279 RDIEICESLAKI
-291 QQKHSYPK
+291 QEKFGYPK

-313 IKAIKKLNDSLRV
+313 IKAIKRLNRSLRV
-326 TMSVQSLDSEVLNNI
+326 TMSVQSLDPDVLNNI

-355 PALKDAGLQT
+355 PAIKEADLQT

-372 LPGETFENHIQTLRD
+372 LPGETYSNHIQTLRD
-387 LVKARMDEIVVHT
+387 LIRAKMDEIVVHT
-400 CMLLDGSEMNLPD
+400 CMLLDGSEMNLPE
-413 ERKKWNMKTKFRVL
+413 ERKKWGMKTKFRAL

-435 NGKKVIEYE
+435 SGKKVIEYE
-444 EVIVGSN
+444 EVVVGSN
-451 TMSFEE
+451 TMTFEE
-457 YIDLRILAFI
+457 YINLRILAFI

-480 LKFLREQKID
+480 QKLLREQDID
-490 VFELYYQMFRNK
+490 VFELYYGMLTNK
-502 KNAPNNTQEVI
+502 KNSSGKTQKVI
-513 EQFKH
+513 EQFKQ

-561 ISESMADWTEHVIT
+561 ISEYMDDWTEHVIEAAR
-575 ITNSLI
+575 ILIKNSN
-581 RKMDN
+581 N
-586 YDENLGK
+586 YNDELEN

-599 NYCRGLSHNVLGQ
+599 NYCKGLSHNVLGQ
-612 DRLETIP
+612 DRLDTNP
-619 RYEFEYNIPVWLSP
+619 QYEFEYDIPSWLSP
-633 KNEKKLNNFK
+633 KTNLKLNNFK
-643 LESKLEIS
+643 LDAKLKIS

-666 DVYGHSR
+666 DIYGHSR

-683 PNQKLWRRPLITSN
+683 PNQKLWRHPLVTSN
-697 HITYLCWDD
+697 QTTYLCWDD

>member
-1 MKEYCSLQIQRQ
+1 MEKT
-13 SVSVVKP
+13 KP

-26 DLTYNTVT
+26 DLTYTTVT
-34 LATEAFPLNVGFIGS
+34 LATEAFPLNVGFIAS
-49 YCKKLFGNDIEI
+49 YCKKLFGDAVEI

-76 NPPDI
+76 SPPDI
-81 LGLSNYCWSHNVS
+81 LGLSNYCWSHSVS
-94 SEIFKMCK
+94 YEIFKMCK
-102 KSNPNSITIW
+102 KSNPNVVTVW
-112 GGPNFPMD
+112 GGPNFPID
-120 FPSQKKFITNHEE
+120 FPSQKKFMKQYPE

-139 TEGEIG
+139 TEGETG
-145 FSNIVKIVLEAN
+145 FSNIVSLILKSA
-157 SLENAKNKISEN
+157 SLENVSETIQKN
-169 PIDGCVTRNMQGQ
+169 PIEGC
-182 IQYNI
+182 I
-187 STIRISKLDDIPSPY
+187 SRDDNGEIHYSIPTIRISSLNEIPSPY
-202 QNGIMDKFF
+202 QNGMMDKFF

-231 CTDGRDEVNIV
+231 CTDGRDETNKVNH
-242 NQFSLERVQN
+242 FSIERVQS
-252 DIKYIADHVPENT
+252 DIEYIAEHTPKNT

-279 RDIDICETLAQI
+279 RDLEICESLAKI
-291 QQKHSYPK
+291 QQKFNYPK

-313 IKAIKKLNDSLRV
+313 INAIKKLNNSLRV
-326 TMSVQSLDSEVLNNI
+326 TMSVQSLDPDVLHNI

-355 PALKDAGLQT
+355 PALKEANLQT

-400 CMLLDGSEMNLPD
+400 CMLLDGSEMGLPE
-413 ERKKWNMKTKFRVL
+413 ERKKWEMKTKFRVL

-444 EVIVGSN
+444 EVVVGSK
-451 TMSFEE
+451 TMTFEE
-457 YIDLRILAFI
+457 YIELRVLAFI

-480 LKFLREQKID
+480 QKLLREQEID
-490 VFELYYQMFRNK
+490 VFELYYGMLTSRK
-502 KNAPNNTQEVI
+502 ESSENTQNVI
-513 EQFKH
+513 EQFKND
-518 ATIDELWDSPQ
+518 TIDELWDSPK

-561 ISESMADWTEHVIT
+561 ISELMGDWTEHVIKSAHKL
-575 ITNSLI
+575 IQNSN
-581 RKMDN
+581 N
-586 YDENLGK
+586 YNEDLEK

-612 DRLETIP
+612 DRLETNP
-619 RYEFEYNIPVWLSP
+619 QYDFEYNIPTWLSP
-633 KNEKKLNNFK
+633 KNNLKLNNFK
-643 LESKLEIS
+643 LEKKLKVSFEI
-651 FQLDDEQFKMVQDNI
+651 DDEQYKMVQDNI

-697 HITYLCWDD
+697 HTTYLCWDDE

>member
-1 MKEYCSLQIQRQ
+1 MKKTR
-13 SVSVVKP
+13 P

-26 DLTYNTVT
+26 DLTYTTVT
-34 LATEAFPLNVGFIGS
+34 LATEAFPLNVGYVAS
-49 YCKKLFGNDIEI
+49 YCKKLFGDDVEI
-61 TLFKYIEDID
+61 TLFKYIDEID

-94 SEIFKMCK
+94 YEIFKMCK
-102 KSNPNSITIW
+102 KTNPNVVTIW
-112 GGPNFPMD
+112 GGPNFPID
-120 FPSQKKFITNHEE
+120 FPSQKKFMERYKE
-133 VDVYVP
+133 VDIYVP

-145 FSNIVKIVLEAN
+145 FSNVVKKVLESN
-157 SLENAKNKISEN
+157 SIDEVKQQITQS
-169 PIDGCVTRNMQGQ
+169 PIDGCISRNEQGQ
-182 IQYNI
+182 IQYTI
-187 STIRISKLDDIPSPY
+187 STLRISSLDEIPSPY
-202 QNGIMDKFF
+202 LNGMMGKFF

-231 CTDGRDEVNIV
+231 CTDGRDEVNKV
-242 NQFSLERVQN
+242 NSFSIKRVQSE
-252 DIKYIADHVPENT
+252 IQYIAEHTPKNT

-279 RDIDICETLAQI
+279 RDIEICESLAKI
-291 QQKHSYPK
+291 QEKFGYPK

-313 IKAIKKLNDSLRV
+313 IKAIKKLNKSLRV
-326 TMSVQSLDSEVLNNI
+326 TMSVQSLDPDVLNNI

-355 PALKDAGLQT
+355 PAIKEADLQT

-372 LPGETFENHIQTLRD
+372 LPGETYSNHIQTLRD
-387 LVKARMDEIVVHT
+387 LIRAKMDEIVVHT
-400 CMLLDGSEMNLPD
+400 CMLLDGSEMNLPE
-413 ERKKWNMKTKFRVL
+413 ERKKWGMKTKFRAL

-435 NGKKVIEYE
+435 SGKKVIEYE
-444 EVIVGSN
+444 EVVVGSN
-451 TMSFEE
+451 TMTFEE
-457 YIDLRILAFI
+457 YIKLRILAFI

-480 LKFLREQKID
+480 QKLLREQDID
-490 VFELYYQMFRNK
+490 VFELYYGMLTNK
-502 KNAPNNTQEVI
+502 KNSSGKTQKVI
-513 EQFKH
+513 EQFKQ

-561 ISESMADWTEHVIT
+561 ISEYMDDWTEHVIEAAR
-575 ITNSLI
+575 ILIKNSN
-581 RKMDN
+581 N
-586 YDENLGK
+586 YNDEFEN

-599 NYCRGLSHNVLGQ
+599 NYCKGLSHNVLGQ
-612 DRLETIP
+612 DRLDTNP
-619 RYEFEYNIPVWLSP
+619 QYEFEYDIPSWLSP
-633 KNEKKLNNFK
+633 KTNLKLNNFK
-643 LESKLEIS
+643 LDAKLKIS

-666 DVYGHSR
+666 DIYGHSR

-683 PNQKLWRRPLITSN
+683 PNQKLWRHPLVTSN
-697 HITYLCWDD
+697 QTTYLCWND

>member
-1 MKEYCSLQIQRQ
+1 
-13 SVSVVKP
+13 
-20 LKIYLG
+20 
-26 DLTYNTVT
+26 
-34 LATEAFPLNVGFIGS
+34 VGYIAS
-49 YCKKLFGNDIEI
+49 YCKKLFGNDVEI
-61 TLFKYIEDID
+61 TLFKYIDEID

-94 SEIFKMCK
+94 YEIFKMCK
-102 KSNPNSITIW
+102 KTNPNVVTVW
-112 GGPNFPMD
+112 GGPNFPID
-120 FPSQKKFITNHEE
+120 FPSQKKFMGRYEE
-133 VDVYVP
+133 VDIYVP

-145 FSNIVKIVLEAN
+145 FSNVVKKVLESN
-157 SLENAKNKISEN
+157 SIDEVKQKITQN
-169 PIDGCVTRNMQGQ
+169 PIDGCVSRNEQGQ
-182 IQYNI
+182 IQC
-187 STIRISKLDDIPSPY
+187 TIPTLRISSLDEIPSPY
-202 QNGIMDKFF
+202 LNGMMSKFF

-231 CTDGRDEVNIV
+231 CTDGRDEVNKV
-242 NQFSLERVQN
+242 NSFDIKRVQSE
-252 DIKYIADHVPENT
+252 IQYIAEHIPKNT

-279 RDIDICETLAQI
+279 RDIEICESLAKI
-291 QQKHSYPK
+291 QEKFGYPK

-313 IKAIKKLNDSLRV
+313 IKAIKKLNRSLRV
-326 TMSVQSLDSEVLNNI
+326 TMSVQSLDPDVLNNI

-355 PALKDAGLQT
+355 PAIKEADLQT

-372 LPGETFENHIQTLRD
+372 LPGETYSNHIQTLRD
-387 LVKARMDEIVVHT
+387 LIRAKMDEIVVHT
-400 CMLLDGSEMNLPD
+400 CMLLDGSEMNLPE
-413 ERKKWNMKTKFRVL
+413 ERKKWGMKTKFRAL

-435 NGKKVIEYE
+435 SGKKVIEYE
-444 EVIVGSN
+444 EVVVGSN
-451 TMSFEE
+451 TMTFEE
-457 YIDLRILAFI
+457 YINLRILAFI

-480 LKFLREQKID
+480 QKLLREQDID
-490 VFELYYQMFRNK
+490 VFELYYGMLTNK
-502 KNAPNNTQEVI
+502 KNSSRKTQQVI
-513 EQFKH
+513 EQFKQ

-548 AGTNVIYHYKAVV
+548 AGTNVIYHHKAVV
-561 ISESMADWTEHVIT
+561 ISEYMDDWTEYVIESAR
-575 ITNSLI
+575 ILIKNSN
-581 RKMDN
+581 N
-586 YDENLGK
+586 YNDELEN

-612 DRLETIP
+612 DRLDTNP
-619 RYEFEYNIPVWLSP
+619 QYEFEYDIPSWLSP
-633 KNEKKLNNFK
+633 KTNLKLNNFK
-643 LESKLEIS
+643 LDAKLKIS

-666 DVYGHSR
+666 DIYGHSR

-683 PNQKLWRRPLITSN
+683 PNQKLWRHPLVTSN
-697 HITYLCWDD
+697 QTTYLCWDD

>member
-1 MKEYCSLQIQRQ
+1 MKKTR
-13 SVSVVKP
+13 P

-26 DLTYNTVT
+26 DLTYTTVT
-34 LATEAFPLNVGFIGS
+34 LATEAFPLNVGYVAS
-49 YCKKLFGNDIEI
+49 YCKKLFGDDVEI
-61 TLFKYIEDID
+61 TLFKYIDEID

-94 SEIFKMCK
+94 YEIFKMCK
-102 KSNPNSITIW
+102 KTNPNVVTIW
-112 GGPNFPMD
+112 GGPNFPID
-120 FPSQKKFITNHEE
+120 FPSQKKFMERYKE
-133 VDVYVP
+133 VDIYVP

-145 FSNIVKIVLEAN
+145 FSNVVKKVLESN
-157 SLENAKNKISEN
+157 SIDEVKQKITQN
-169 PIDGCVTRNMQGQ
+169 PIDGCVSRNEQGQ
-182 IQYNI
+182 IQC
-187 STIRISKLDDIPSPY
+187 TIPTLRISSLDEIPSPY
-202 QNGIMDKFF
+202 LNGMMTKFF

-231 CTDGRDEVNIV
+231 CTDGRDEVNKV
-242 NQFSLERVQN
+242 NSFDIKRVQSE
-252 DIKYIADHVPENT
+252 IQYIAEHIPKNT

-279 RDIDICETLAQI
+279 RDIEICESLAKI
-291 QQKHSYPK
+291 QEKFGYPK

-313 IKAIKKLNDSLRV
+313 IKAIKKLNKSLRV
-326 TMSVQSLDSEVLNNI
+326 TMSVQSLDPDVLNNI

-355 PALKDAGLQT
+355 PAIKEADLQT

-372 LPGETFENHIQTLRD
+372 LPGETYSNHIQTLRD
-387 LVKARMDEIVVHT
+387 LIRAKMDEIVVHT
-400 CMLLDGSEMNLPD
+400 CMLLDGSEMNLPE
-413 ERKKWNMKTKFRVL
+413 ERKKWGMKTKFRAL

-435 NGKKVIEYE
+435 SGKKVIEYE
-444 EVIVGSN
+444 EVVVGSN
-451 TMSFEE
+451 TMTFEE
-457 YIDLRILAFI
+457 YIKLRILAFI

-480 LKFLREQKID
+480 QKLLREQDID
-490 VFELYYQMFRNK
+490 VFELYYGMLTNK
-502 KNAPNNTQEVI
+502 KNSSGKTQKVI
-513 EQFKH
+513 EQFKQ

-561 ISESMADWTEHVIT
+561 ISEYMDDWTEHVIEAAR
-575 ITNSLI
+575 ILIKNSN
-581 RKMDN
+581 N
-586 YDENLGK
+586 YNDEFEN

-599 NYCRGLSHNVLGQ
+599 NYCKGLSHNVLGQ
-612 DRLETIP
+612 DRLDTNP
-619 RYEFEYNIPVWLSP
+619 QYEFEYDIPSWLSP
-633 KNEKKLNNFK
+633 KTNLKLNNFK
-643 LESKLEIS
+643 LDVKLKIS

-666 DVYGHSR
+666 DIYGHSR

-683 PNQKLWRRPLITSN
+683 PNQKLWRHPLVTSN
-697 HITYLCWDD
+697 QTTYLCWDD

>member
-1 MKEYCSLQIQRQ
+1 VSLKKTR
-13 SVSVVKP
+13 P

-26 DLTYNTVT
+26 DLTYTTVT
-34 LATEAFPLNVGFIGS
+34 LATEAFPLNVGYVAS
-49 YCKKLFGNDIEI
+49 YCKKLFGDDVEI
-61 TLFKYIEDID
+61 TLFKYIDEID

-94 SEIFKMCK
+94 YEIFKMCK
-102 KSNPNSITIW
+102 KTNPNVVTVW
-112 GGPNFPMD
+112 GGPNFPID
-120 FPSQKKFITNHEE
+120 FPSQKKFMERYKE
-133 VDVYVP
+133 VDIYVP

-145 FSNIVKIVLEAN
+145 FSNVVKKVLESN
-157 SLENAKNKISEN
+157 SIDEVKQKITQN
-169 PIDGCVTRNMQGQ
+169 PIDGCVSRNEQGQ
-182 IQYNI
+182 IQC
-187 STIRISKLDDIPSPY
+187 TIPTLRISSLDEIPSPY
-202 QNGIMDKFF
+202 LNGMMTKFF

-231 CTDGRDEVNIV
+231 CTDGRDEVNKV
-242 NQFSLERVQN
+242 NSFDIKRVQSE
-252 DIKYIADHVPENT
+252 IQYIAEHIPKNT

-279 RDIDICETLAQI
+279 RDIEICESLAKI
-291 QQKHSYPK
+291 QEKFGYPK

-313 IKAIKKLNDSLRV
+313 IKAIKKLNKSLRV
-326 TMSVQSLDSEVLNNI
+326 TMSVQSLDPDVLNNI

-355 PALKDAGLQT
+355 PAIKEADLQT

-372 LPGETFENHIQTLRD
+372 LPGETYSNHIQTLRD
-387 LVKARMDEIVVHT
+387 LIRAKMDEIVVHT
-400 CMLLDGSEMNLPD
+400 CMLLDGSEMNLPE
-413 ERKKWNMKTKFRVL
+413 ERKKWGMKTKFRAL

-435 NGKKVIEYE
+435 SGKKVIEYE
-444 EVIVGSN
+444 EVVVGSN
-451 TMSFEE
+451 TMTFEE
-457 YIDLRILAFI
+457 YIKLRILAFI

-480 LKFLREQKID
+480 QKLLREQDID
-490 VFELYYQMFRNK
+490 VFELYYGMLTNK
-502 KNAPNNTQEVI
+502 KNSSGKTQKVI
-513 EQFKH
+513 EQFKQ

-561 ISESMADWTEHVIT
+561 ISEYMDDWTEHVIEAAR
-575 ITNSLI
+575 ILIKNSN
-581 RKMDN
+581 N
-586 YDENLGK
+586 YNDEFEN

-599 NYCRGLSHNVLGQ
+599 NYCKGLSHNVLGQ
-612 DRLETIP
+612 DRLDTNP
-619 RYEFEYNIPVWLSP
+619 QYEFEYDIPSWLSP
-633 KNEKKLNNFK
+633 KTNLKLNNFK
-643 LESKLEIS
+643 LDAKLKIS

-666 DVYGHSR
+666 DIYGHSR

-683 PNQKLWRRPLITSN
+683 PNQKLWRHPLVTSN
-697 HITYLCWDD
+697 QTTYLCWDD

>member
-1 MKEYCSLQIQRQ
+1 LKKTR
-13 SVSVVKP
+13 P

-26 DLTYNTVT
+26 DLTYTTVT
-34 LATEAFPLNVGFIGS
+34 IATEAFPLNVGYIAS
-49 YCKKLFGNDIEI
+49 YCKKLFGNDVEI
-61 TLFKYIEDID
+61 TLFKYIDEID

-94 SEIFKMCK
+94 YEIFKMCK
-102 KSNPNSITIW
+102 KTNPNVVTVW
-112 GGPNFPMD
+112 GGPNFPID
-120 FPSQKKFITNHEE
+120 FPSQKKFMGRYEE
-133 VDVYVP
+133 VDIYVP

-145 FSNIVKIVLEAN
+145 FSNVVKKVLESN
-157 SLENAKNKISEN
+157 SIDEVKQKITQN
-169 PIDGCVTRNMQGQ
+169 PIDGCVSRNEQGQ
-182 IQYNI
+182 IQC
-187 STIRISKLDDIPSPY
+187 TIPTLRISSLDEIPSPY
-202 QNGIMDKFF
+202 LNGMMSKFF

-231 CTDGRDEVNIV
+231 CTDGRDEVNKV
-242 NQFSLERVQN
+242 NSFDIKRVQSE
-252 DIKYIADHVPENT
+252 IQYIAEHIPKNT

-279 RDIDICETLAQI
+279 RDIEICESLAKI
-291 QQKHSYPK
+291 QEKFGYPK

-313 IKAIKKLNDSLRV
+313 IKAIKKLNRSLRV
-326 TMSVQSLDSEVLNNI
+326 TMSVQSLDPDVLNNI

-355 PALKDAGLQT
+355 PAIKEADLQT

-372 LPGETFENHIQTLRD
+372 LPGETYSNHIQTLRD
-387 LVKARMDEIVVHT
+387 LIRAKMDEIVVHT
-400 CMLLDGSEMNLPD
+400 CMLLDGSEMNLPE
-413 ERKKWNMKTKFRVL
+413 ERKKWGMKTKFRAL

-435 NGKKVIEYE
+435 SGKKVIEYE
-444 EVIVGSN
+444 EVVVGSN
-451 TMSFEE
+451 TMTFEE
-457 YIDLRILAFI
+457 YINLRILAFI

-480 LKFLREQKID
+480 QKLLREQDID
-490 VFELYYQMFRNK
+490 VFELYYGMLTNK
-502 KNAPNNTQEVI
+502 KNSSRKTQQVI
-513 EQFKH
+513 EQFKQ

-548 AGTNVIYHYKAVV
+548 AGTNVIYHHKAVV
-561 ISESMADWTEHVIT
+561 ISEYMDDWTEYVIESAR
-575 ITNSLI
+575 ILIKNSN
-581 RKMDN
+581 N
-586 YDENLGK
+586 YNDELEN

-612 DRLETIP
+612 DRLDTNP
-619 RYEFEYNIPVWLSP
+619 QYEFEYDIPSWLSP
-633 KNEKKLNNFK
+633 KTNLKLNNFK
-643 LESKLEIS
+643 LDAKLKIS

-666 DVYGHSR
+666 DIYGHSR

-683 PNQKLWRRPLITSN
+683 PNQKLWRHPLVTSN
-697 HITYLCWDD
+697 QTTYLCWDD

>member
-1 MKEYCSLQIQRQ
+1 MKKTR
-13 SVSVVKP
+13 P

-26 DLTYNTVT
+26 DLTYTTVT
-34 LATEAFPLNVGFIGS
+34 LATEAFPLNVGYVAS
-49 YCKKLFGNDIEI
+49 YCKKLFGDDVEI
-61 TLFKYIEDID
+61 TLFKYIDEID

-94 SEIFKMCK
+94 YEIFKMCK
-102 KSNPNSITIW
+102 KTNPNVVTIW
-112 GGPNFPMD
+112 GGPNFPID
-120 FPSQKKFITNHEE
+120 FPSQKKFMERYKE
-133 VDVYVP
+133 VDIYVP

-145 FSNIVKIVLEAN
+145 FSNVVKKVLESN
-157 SLENAKNKISEN
+157 SIDEVKQKITQN
-169 PIDGCVTRNMQGQ
+169 PIDGCVSRNEQGQ
-182 IQYNI
+182 IQC
-187 STIRISKLDDIPSPY
+187 TIPTLRISSLDEIPSPY
-202 QNGIMDKFF
+202 LNGMMTKFF

-231 CTDGRDEVNIV
+231 CTDGRDEVNKV
-242 NQFSLERVQN
+242 NSFDIKRVQSE
-252 DIKYIADHVPENT
+252 IQYIAEHIPKNT

-279 RDIDICETLAQI
+279 RDIEICESLAKI
-291 QQKHSYPK
+291 QEKFGYPK

-313 IKAIKKLNDSLRV
+313 IKAIKRLNSSLRV
-326 TMSVQSLDSEVLNNI
+326 TMSVQSLDPDVLNNI

-355 PALKDAGLQT
+355 PAIKEADLQT

-372 LPGETFENHIQTLRD
+372 LPGETYSNHIQTLRD
-387 LVKARMDEIVVHT
+387 LIRAKMDEIVVHT
-400 CMLLDGSEMNLPD
+400 CMLLDGSEMNLPE
-413 ERKKWNMKTKFRVL
+413 ERKKWGMKTKFRAL

-435 NGKKVIEYE
+435 SGKKVIEYE
-444 EVIVGSN
+444 EVVVGSN
-451 TMSFEE
+451 TMTFEE
-457 YIDLRILAFI
+457 YIKLRILAFI

-480 LKFLREQKID
+480 QKLLREQDID
-490 VFELYYQMFRNK
+490 VFELYYGMLTNK
-502 KNAPNNTQEVI
+502 KNSSGKTQKVI
-513 EQFKH
+513 EQFKQ

-561 ISESMADWTEHVIT
+561 ISEYMDDWTEHVIEAAR
-575 ITNSLI
+575 ILIKNSN
-581 RKMDN
+581 N
-586 YDENLGK
+586 YNDELEN

-599 NYCRGLSHNVLGQ
+599 NYCKGLSHNVLGQ
-612 DRLETIP
+612 DRLDTNP
-619 RYEFEYNIPVWLSP
+619 QYEFEYDIPSWLSP
-633 KNEKKLNNFK
+633 KTNLKLNNFK
-643 LESKLEIS
+643 LDAKLKIS

-666 DVYGHSR
+666 DIYGHSR

-683 PNQKLWRRPLITSN
+683 PNQKLWRHPLVTSN
-697 HITYLCWDD
+697 QTTYLCWND

>member
-1 MKEYCSLQIQRQ
+1 MEKT
-13 SVSVVKP
+13 KP

-26 DLTYNTVT
+26 DLTYTTVT
-34 LATEAFPLNVGFIGS
+34 LATEAFPLNVGFIAS
-49 YCKKLFGNDIEI
+49 YCKKLFGDAVEI

-76 NPPDI
+76 SPPDI
-81 LGLSNYCWSHNVS
+81 LGLSNYCWSHSVS
-94 SEIFKMCK
+94 YEIFKMCK
-102 KSNPNSITIW
+102 KSNPNVVTVW
-112 GGPNFPMD
+112 GGPNFPID
-120 FPSQKKFITNHEE
+120 FPSQKKFMKQYPE

-139 TEGEIG
+139 TEGETG
-145 FSNIVKIVLEAN
+145 FSNIVSLILKLA
-157 SLENAKNKISEN
+157 SLENASESIQKN
-169 PIDGCVTRNMQGQ
+169 PIEGC
-182 IQYNI
+182 I
-187 STIRISKLDDIPSPY
+187 SRDDNGEIHYSIPTIRISSLNEIPSPY
-202 QNGIMDKFF
+202 QNGMMDKFF

-231 CTDGRDEVNIV
+231 CTDGRDETNKVNH
-242 NQFSLERVQN
+242 FSIERVQS
-252 DIKYIADHVPENT
+252 DIQYIAEHTPKNT

-279 RDIDICETLAQI
+279 RDLEICESLAKI
-291 QQKHSYPK
+291 QQKFNYPK

-313 IKAIKKLNDSLRV
+313 INAIKKLNNSLRV
-326 TMSVQSLDSEVLNNI
+326 TMSVQSLDPDVLHNI

-355 PALKDAGLQT
+355 PALKEANLQT

-400 CMLLDGSEMNLPD
+400 CMLLDGSEMGLPE
-413 ERKKWNMKTKFRVL
+413 ERKKWEMKTKFRVL

-444 EVIVGSN
+444 EVVVGSK
-451 TMSFEE
+451 TMTFEE
-457 YIDLRILAFI
+457 YIELRVLAFI

-480 LKFLREQKID
+480 QKLLREQEID
-490 VFELYYQMFRNK
+490 VFELYYGMLTSRNESSE
-502 KNAPNNTQEVI
+502 NTQNVI
-513 EQFKH
+513 EQFKND
-518 ATIDELWDSPQ
+518 TIDELWDSPK

-561 ISESMADWTEHVIT
+561 ISELMGDWTEHVIKSAHKL
-575 ITNSLI
+575 IQNSN
-581 RKMDN
+581 N
-586 YDENLGK
+586 YNEDLEK

-619 RYEFEYNIPVWLSP
+619 QYDFEYNIPTWLSP
-633 KNEKKLNNFK
+633 KNNLKLNNFK
-643 LESKLEIS
+643 LEKKLKVSFEI
-651 FQLDDEQFKMVQDNI
+651 DDEQYKMVQDNI

-683 PNQKLWRRPLITSN
+683 PNQKLWRKPLITSN
-697 HITYLCWDD
+697 HTTYLCWDDE

>member
-1 MKEYCSLQIQRQ
+1 MEKI
-13 SVSVVKP
+13 KP

-49 YCKKLFGNDIEI
+49 YCNKLFGNKVEI

-102 KSNPNSITIW
+102 KSNPNVVTVW
-112 GGPNFPMD
+112 GGPNFPID
-120 FPSQKKFITNHEE
+120 FPSQKKFMEEHHE

-139 TEGEIG
+139 TEGEAG
-145 FSNIVKIVLEAN
+145 FSNIVKLVLDLKHLDKTNDEI
-157 SLENAKNKISEN
+157 LKQ
-169 PIDGCVTRNMQGQ
+169 PIDGCISRNEQGQ

-187 STIRISKLDDIPSPY
+187 STIRISSLDEIPSPY
-202 QNGIMDKFF
+202 QNGMMDKFF

-231 CTDGRDEVNIV
+231 CTDGRDEVNKV
-242 NQFSLERVQN
+242 NQFSIERVQN
-252 DIKYIADHVPENT
+252 EIGYIAEHIPKNT

-279 RDIDICETLAQI
+279 RDIEICESLAQI
-291 QQKHSYPK
+291 QQKYNYPK

-313 IKAIKKLNDSLRV
+313 IKAIKKLNNSLRV
-326 TMSVQSLDSEVLNNI
+326 TMSVQSLDPEVLNNI

-355 PALKDAGLQT
+355 PALKEVDLQT

-387 LVKARMDEIVVHT
+387 LVRARMDEIVVHT
-400 CMLLDGSEMNLPD
+400 CMLLDGSEMGLPD

-435 NGKKVIEYE
+435 SGKKVIEYE
-444 EVIVGSN
+444 EVVVGSN
-451 TMSFEE
+451 TMTFEE
-457 YIDLRILAFI
+457 YIELRILAFI
-467 IFVTNQGIVFDAI
+467 IFVTNQGIVFDTI
-480 LKFLREQKID
+480 LKFLREQNID
-490 VFELYYQMFRNK
+490 VFELYYQMFTNR
-502 KNAPNNTQEVI
+502 KNATNNTQQVI
-513 EQFKH
+513 EQFKN
-518 ATIDELWDSPQ
+518 ATIDELWNSPH

-542 KLLDGE
+542 KLLEGE

-561 ISESMADWTEHVIT
+561 VSESMDDWTEDVIST
-575 ITNSLI
+575 AHSLI
-581 RKMDN
+581 KEIDGYDN
-586 YDENLGK
+586 ELEK
-593 QFESVA
+593 QFESVV
-599 NYCRGLSHNVLGQ
+599 NYCRGLAHNVLGKDRQ
-612 DRLETIP
+612 DTNP
-619 RYEFEYNIPVWLSP
+619 TYEFEYDIPSWLIP
-633 KNEKKLNNFK
+633 KNDKKLNNFK
-643 LESKLEIS
+643 LDTKIVITFE
-651 FQLDDEQFKMVQDNI
+651 LDNDQYKIVQDNI

-683 PNQKLWRRPLITSN
+683 PNQKLWRRPLISSN
-697 HITYLCWDD
+697 HTTYLCWDDESNST

>member
-1 MKEYCSLQIQRQ
+1 MEKT
-13 SVSVVKP
+13 KP

-26 DLTYNTVT
+26 DLTYTTVT
-34 LATEAFPLNVGFIGS
+34 LATEAFPLNVGFIAS
-49 YCKKLFGNDIEI
+49 YCKKLFGDAVEI

-76 NPPDI
+76 SPPDI
-81 LGLSNYCWSHNVS
+81 LGLSNYCWSHSVS
-94 SEIFKMCK
+94 YEIFKMCK
-102 KSNPNSITIW
+102 KSNPNVVTVW
-112 GGPNFPMD
+112 GGPNFPID
-120 FPSQKKFITNHEE
+120 FPSQKKFMKQYPE

-139 TEGEIG
+139 TEGETG
-145 FSNIVKIVLEAN
+145 FSNIVSLILKSA
-157 SLENAKNKISEN
+157 SLENVSETIQKN
-169 PIDGCVTRNMQGQ
+169 PIEGC
-182 IQYNI
+182 I
-187 STIRISKLDDIPSPY
+187 SRDDNGEIHYSIPTIRISSLNEIPSPY
-202 QNGIMDKFF
+202 QNGMMDKFF

-231 CTDGRDEVNIV
+231 CTDGRDETNKVNH
-242 NQFSLERVQN
+242 FSIERVQS
-252 DIKYIADHVPENT
+252 DIEYIAEHTPKNT

-279 RDIDICETLAQI
+279 RDLEICESLAKI
-291 QQKHSYPK
+291 QQKFNYPK

-313 IKAIKKLNDSLRV
+313 INAIKKLNNSLRV
-326 TMSVQSLDSEVLNNI
+326 TMSVQSLDPDVLHNI

-355 PALKDAGLQT
+355 PALKEANLQT

-400 CMLLDGSEMNLPD
+400 CMLLDGSEMGLPE
-413 ERKKWNMKTKFRVL
+413 ERKKWEMKTKFIVL

-444 EVIVGSN
+444 EVVVGSK
-451 TMSFEE
+451 TMTFEE
-457 YIDLRILAFI
+457 YIELRVLAFI

-480 LKFLREQKID
+480 QKLLREQEID
-490 VFELYYQMFRNK
+490 VFELYYGMLTSRNESSE
-502 KNAPNNTQEVI
+502 NTQNVI
-513 EQFKH
+513 EQFKND
-518 ATIDELWDSPQ
+518 TIDELWDSPK

-561 ISESMADWTEHVIT
+561 ISELMGDWTEHVIKSAHKL
-575 ITNSLI
+575 IQNSN
-581 RKMDN
+581 N
-586 YDENLGK
+586 YNEDLEK

-612 DRLETIP
+612 DRLETVS
-619 RYEFEYNIPVWLSP
+619 YTHL
-633 KNEKKLNNFK
+633 
-643 LESKLEIS
+643 
-651 FQLDDEQFKMVQDNI
+651 
-666 DVYGHSR
+666 
-673 IGKSKTLKML
+673 TLPTKA
-683 PNQKLWRRPLITSN
+683 
-697 HITYLCWDD
+697 

>member
-1 MKEYCSLQIQRQ
+1 MEKT
-13 SVSVVKP
+13 KP

-26 DLTYNTVT
+26 DLTYTTVT
-34 LATEAFPLNVGFIGS
+34 LATEAFPLNVGFIAS
-49 YCKKLFGNDIEI
+49 YCKKLFGDAVEI

-76 NPPDI
+76 SPPDI
-81 LGLSNYCWSHNVS
+81 LGLSNYCWSHSVS
-94 SEIFKMCK
+94 YEIFKMCK
-102 KSNPNSITIW
+102 KSNPNVVTVW
-112 GGPNFPMD
+112 GGPNFPID
-120 FPSQKKFITNHEE
+120 FPSQKKFMKQYPE

-139 TEGEIG
+139 TEGETG
-145 FSNIVKIVLEAN
+145 FSNIVSLILKLD
-157 SLENAKNKISEN
+157 SLENTSETIQKN
-169 PIDGCVTRNMQGQ
+169 PIEGC
-182 IQYNI
+182 I
-187 STIRISKLDDIPSPY
+187 SRDDNGEIHYSIPTIRISSLNEIPSPY
-202 QNGIMDKFF
+202 QNGMMDKFF

-231 CTDGRDEVNIV
+231 CTDGRDETNKVNH
-242 NQFSLERVQN
+242 FSIERVQS
-252 DIKYIADHVPENT
+252 DIQYIAEHTPKNT

-279 RDIDICETLAQI
+279 RDLEICESLAKI
-291 QQKHSYPK
+291 QQKFNYPK

-313 IKAIKKLNDSLRV
+313 INAIKKLNNSLRV
-326 TMSVQSLDSEVLNNI
+326 TMSVQSLDPDVLHNI

-355 PALKDAGLQT
+355 PALKEANLQT

-400 CMLLDGSEMNLPD
+400 CMLLDGSEMGLPE
-413 ERKKWNMKTKFRVL
+413 ERKKWEMKTKFRVL

-444 EVIVGSN
+444 EVVVGSK
-451 TMSFEE
+451 TMTFEE
-457 YIDLRILAFI
+457 YIELRVLAFI

-480 LKFLREQKID
+480 QKLLREQEID
-490 VFELYYQMFRNK
+490 VFELYYGMLTSRNESSE
-502 KNAPNNTQEVI
+502 NTQNVI
-513 EQFKH
+513 EQFKND
-518 ATIDELWDSPQ
+518 TIDELWDSPK

-561 ISESMADWTEHVIT
+561 ISELMGDWTEHVIKSAHKL
-575 ITNSLI
+575 IQNSN
-581 RKMDN
+581 N
-586 YDENLGK
+586 YNEDLEK

-619 RYEFEYNIPVWLSP
+619 QYDFEYNIPTWVSP
-633 KNEKKLNNFK
+633 KNNLKLNNFK
-643 LESKLEIS
+643 LEKKLKVSFEI
-651 FQLDDEQFKMVQDNI
+651 DDEQFKMVQDNI

-697 HITYLCWDD
+697 HTTYLCWDDE

>member
-1 MKEYCSLQIQRQ
+1 MERT
-13 SVSVVKP
+13 KP

-26 DLTYNTVT
+26 DLTYTTVT
-34 LATEAFPLNVGFIGS
+34 LATEAFPLNVGFIAS
-49 YCKKLFGNDIEI
+49 YCKKLFGDAVEI

-76 NPPDI
+76 SPPDI

-94 SEIFKMCK
+94 YEIFKMCK
-102 KSNPNSITIW
+102 KSNPNVVTVW
-112 GGPNFPMD
+112 GGPNFPID
-120 FPSQKKFITNHEE
+120 FPSQKKFMKQYPE

-139 TEGEIG
+139 TEGETG
-145 FSNIVKIVLEAN
+145 FSNIVNLILKLN
-157 SLENAKNKISEN
+157 SLEDASSSIQKNPVEGCISRDNTGEIHYSI
-169 PIDGCVTRNMQGQ
+169 P
-182 IQYNI
+182 
-187 STIRISKLDDIPSPY
+187 TIRISSLNEIPSPY
-202 QNGIMDKFF
+202 QNGMMDKFF

-231 CTDGRDEVNIV
+231 CTDGRDEVNKI
-242 NQFSLERVQN
+242 NHFSIERVQS
-252 DIKYIADHVPENT
+252 DIEYIAEHTPKNT

-279 RDIDICETLAQI
+279 RDLEICESLAKI
-291 QQKHSYPK
+291 QQKFNYPK

-313 IKAIKKLNDSLRV
+313 INAIKKLNNSLRV
-326 TMSVQSLDSEVLNNI
+326 TMSVQSLDPDVLHNI

-355 PALKDAGLQT
+355 PALKEADLQT

-400 CMLLDGSEMNLPD
+400 CMLLDGSEMGLPE
-413 ERKKWNMKTKFRVL
+413 ERKKWEMKTKFRVL
-427 QRDFAELS
+427 QRDFAQLS
-435 NGKKVIEYE
+435 NEKKVIEYE
-444 EVIVGSN
+444 EVVVGSK
-451 TMSFEE
+451 TMTFEE
-457 YIDLRILAFI
+457 YIELRVLAFI

-480 LKFLREQKID
+480 QKLLREQEID
-490 VFELYYQMFRNK
+490 VFELYYGMLTSRNESSE
-502 KNAPNNTQEVI
+502 NTQNAI
-513 EQFKH
+513 EQFKND
-518 ATIDELWDSPQ
+518 TIDELWDSPKD
-529 ELLENFQKDSEYK
+529 LLENFQKDSEYK
-542 KLLDGE
+542 KLLNGE

-561 ISESMADWTEHVIT
+561 ISELMGDWTEHVIASAHKL
-575 ITNSLI
+575 IKNS
-581 RKMDN
+581 KN
-586 YDENLGK
+586 YDNDLEK

-612 DRLETIP
+612 DRLETNP
-619 RYEFEYNIPVWLSP
+619 QYYFDYNIPTWLSP
-633 KNEKKLNNFK
+633 KNNLKLDNFK
-643 LESKLEIS
+643 LEKKLKVSFEI
-651 FQLDDEQFKMVQDNI
+651 DDEQFKMVQDNI

-697 HITYLCWDD
+697 HTTYLCWDDE